1 MWRGTDKYGGKC
13 CFACEK
19 SLCQLTLELCTLTFA
34 GLEVLKMWRLTMAD
48 NHTDQST
55 EVARARK
62 TKISQESHIID
73 SACRSCVNSVKKVH
87 ECPGTYVSHRAAVA
101 IFLRSDS
108 LGLVPKNMR
117 CSFKN
122 TSCMHPQPQ
131 YFNFFKKHFF
141 QHPWRVV
148 PTKVYLFLSWLAVS
162 RVDAGSGCNEAADE
176 AQHTF
181 CILFFMFSLTGCTDL
196 QAAFSLFG
204 YIGILTL

>member
-1 MWRGTDKYGGKC
+1 MGFFVSRYQ
-13 CFACEK
+13 
-19 SLCQLTLELCTLTFA
+19 SLRRLQRTLVRHGCSHVIWNVCYWAAEDQQRISCREFA

-62 TKISQESHIID
+62 TKISQESHIIH

-122 TSCMHPQPQ
+122 TSCMHP
-131 YFNFFKKHFF
+131 
-141 QHPWRVV
+141 
-148 PTKVYLFLSWLAVS
+148 
-162 RVDAGSGCNEAADE
+162 
-176 AQHTF
+176 
-181 CILFFMFSLTGCTDL
+181 
-196 QAAFSLFG
+196 
-204 YIGILTL
+204 